1 MKKFLLCSLFSTL
14 FLLSV
19 NQANAGSMV
28 NAGYVTGGYTYA
40 DLGGI
45 YTNTTFPVDV
55 GQNTENK
62 EIDLTKLKKGES
74 TSHNILML
82 VETGDAGVDE
92 AAKKAGITK
101 IHYVD
106 TKIQKVYIPL
116 GFIPIYVKERK
127 TIVYGE

>member
-1 MKKFLLCSLFSTL
+1 MHK
-14 FLLSV
+14 
-19 NQANAGSMV
+19 
-28 NAGYVTGGYTYA
+28 
-40 DLGGI
+40 I
-45 YTNTTFPVDV
+45 
-55 GQNTENK
+55 QNTENK